1 MQGGQ
6 SLKRYSVLRISIKK
20 HDHLTTLLYNTFLNN
35 LHFDNFRERRGDVY
49 RDADGDRAQEL
60 GGVVRGHRL
69 VRLLPRLYWRDLH
82 SDGAG
87 NPGEEEGAQERGQ
100 ESPALQGLDHVTV
113 KRDVTGTYK
122 KL

>member
-1 MQGGQ
+1 MIAHCKGGVGGGRFKDTLFFA
-6 SLKRYSVLRISIKK
+6 SLKKT
-20 HDHLTTLLYNTFLNN
+20 HDDLSTLLYNTFLNS
-35 LHFDNFRERRGDVY
+35 LHLDNFRERRGDVY

-87 NPGEEEGAQERGQ
+87 HPGEEEGAQKRGQ

-113 KRDVTGTYK
+113 TS
-122 KL
+122 

>member
-1 MQGGQ
+1 MIAHCKGGGGQ
-6 SLKRYSVLRISIKK
+6 SLQRYSVLRISKKK
-20 HDHLTTLLYNTFLNN
+20 HDDLSTLLYNTFLNS
-35 LHFDNFRERRGDVY
+35 LHLDNFRERRGDVY

-87 NPGEEEGAQERGQ
+87 HPGEEEGAQERGQ

-113 KRDVTGTYK
+113 TS
-122 KL
+122 

>member
-1 MQGGQ
+1 MIAHCKGWGGAIA
-6 SLKRYSVLRISIKK
+6 SKIHSVPRISKKK
-20 HDHLTTLLYNTFLNN
+20 HDDLSTLLYNTFLNS
-35 LHFDNFRERRGDVY
+35 LHLDNFRERRGDVY

-87 NPGEEEGAQERGQ
+87 HPGEEEGAQKRGQ

-113 KRDVTGTYK
+113 TS
-122 KL
+122 